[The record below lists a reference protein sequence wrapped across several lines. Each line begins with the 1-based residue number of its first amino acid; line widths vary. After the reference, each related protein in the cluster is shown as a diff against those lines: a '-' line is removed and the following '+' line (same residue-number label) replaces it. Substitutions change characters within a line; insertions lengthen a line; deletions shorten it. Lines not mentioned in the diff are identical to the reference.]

1 MKKLS
6 DYLGEELIIIQPS
19 IFKRVFEFR
28 SSEALIA
35 KMYYPKLFSSVAII
49 EGFKETLEIK
59 KTSIWKSDIEIFKKD
74 YQNSFAKIVSTNFWR
89 TKGVIELPRGE
100 ILNLKFGAFKRSC
113 EIYTQHSELLVLFK
127 NKFSFKERN
136 VISIEKRSNII
147 DENPWIIFAVWYK
160 ILEMNRK
167 NSGIGAG

>member
-6 DYLGEELIIIQPS
+6 DYIGEELIIIQPS

-28 SSEALIA
+28 SSEDLIA
-35 KMYYPKLFSSVAII
+35 KMYYPKLFSSLAIV

-59 KTSIWKSDIEIFKKD
+59 KTSVWRSDIEIFQKD
-74 YQNSFAKIVSTNFWR
+74 YQNSFAKIRSTNFWR
-89 TKGVIELPRGE
+89 TKGVVELPKGE
-100 ILNLKFGAFKRSC
+100 MLNLKFGVFKRSC
-113 EIYTQHSELLVLFK
+113 EIYSQYSELLMLFK

-136 VISIEKRSNII
+136 VISIEKSSDII
-147 DENPWIIFAVWYK
+147 DENPWIVFAVWYK
-160 ILEMNRK
+160 ILEMNRR